1 MKLIGFRLERFNY
14 QRLKILIFKL
24 LSVFENVTV
33 TLKAEMVFILSGTV
47 TASVNTNS
55 FFLFLSLVKS
65 VTVTLNAGD

>member
-14 QRLKILIFKL
+14 QRLKILIFQL